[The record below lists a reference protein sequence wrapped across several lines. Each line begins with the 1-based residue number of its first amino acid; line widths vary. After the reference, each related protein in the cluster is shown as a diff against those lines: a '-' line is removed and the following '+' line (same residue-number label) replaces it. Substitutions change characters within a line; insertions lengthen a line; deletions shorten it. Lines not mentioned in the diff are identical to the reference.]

1 MSTHLSRRPAMPA
14 PVFHTLTGEDWGRGL
29 AAARK
34 EPNAV
39 AQKIRAAIAK
49 QKADKPKT
57 TTVGEPRA

>member
-1 MSTHLSRRPAMPA
+1 MSLHLSRRPSMPL
-14 PVFHTLTGEDWGRGL
+14 PVFRTLTGEDWGRGL
-29 AAARK
+29 AASRK

-57 TTVGEPRA
+57 TTP